1 MPKVDLTHTDT
12 PETKLG
18 TLTKLGDN
26 LTVFSAPSTSRP
38 GVSHFVVVYPD
49 ERGITC
55 TCEGWRFNRHCWHM
69 DSVPLCMAEGPLLDD
84 GVLTHQGHTFNLLA
98 SKECYYIEGHQG
110 GHSWETQ

>member
-1 MPKVDLTHTDT
+1 MPKVNLSTTPD

-38 GVSHFVVVYPD
+38 GTSHFVVVYPD

-55 TCEGWRFNRHCWHM
+55 TCEGWRYNRHCWHM
-69 DSVPLCMAEGPLLDD
+69 EAVPLCMVDNGNKQYHAAGLSKTFNMTAFSQCHH
-84 GVLTHQGHTFNLLA
+84 VQGH
-98 SKECYYIEGHQG
+98 G
-110 GHSWETQ
+110 GPHSWET